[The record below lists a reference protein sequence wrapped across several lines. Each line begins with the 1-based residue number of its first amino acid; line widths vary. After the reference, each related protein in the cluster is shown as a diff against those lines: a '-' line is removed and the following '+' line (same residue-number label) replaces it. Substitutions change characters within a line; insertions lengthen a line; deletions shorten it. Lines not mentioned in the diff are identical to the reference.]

1 MKKWPKVSIIILNWN
16 GWKDTIEC
24 LESLQRITYP
34 NYGIILVD
42 NWSKDESIENIKKW
56 ANGEIKVKSKFFKYN
71 PTNKPIEWT
80 EYNREEAEREEGKEK
95 RVTSLT
101 SNDRII
107 IIKNEKNYGFA
118 EGNNIAIRYA
128 LRVLNSDYILMLNN
142 DTVVDKKFLSELVRV
157 AESNEKI
164 GIVGP
169 KIYFYDR
176 PASIQS
182 AGGKISFI
190 KGRTYPLQYNELD
203 RDSKLSNELKKT
215 EFVCGCVML
224 IHNRFLRKFGLFD
237 PFYFSYGEDVDLSLR
252 IRKEGYE
259 LFLVPQAKIWH
270 KGSASTGGYMNP
282 FAYYYSVRNAIYF
295 VLKYGNVIQCLVF
308 LLYFLFIYSILVLGY
323 SIIYRKWK
331 LFFSFIRAIFYYI
344 MPKVRRS
351 RRR

>member
-1 MKKWPKVSIIILNWN
+1 VKKWPKVSIIIVNWN
-16 GWKDTIEC
+16 SWKDTIEC

-34 NYGIILVD
+34 NYEIILVD
-42 NWSKDESIENIKKW
+42 NGSKDESIEKIKKW
-56 ANGEIKVKSKFFKYN
+56 ANGDIKVKSKFFKYN
-71 PTNKPIEWT
+71 PTNKPIKCI
-80 EYNREEAEREEGKEK
+80 EYDREEAEKDEGKKKEI
-95 RVTSLT
+95 TSLA
-101 SNDRII
+101 SNERLI

-118 EGNNIAIRYA
+118 EGNNIGIKYT
-128 LRVLNSDYILMLNN
+128 LKVLNPDYVLMLNN
-142 DTVVDKKFLSELVRV
+142 DTVVDKKFLTELVKV
-157 AESNEKI
+157 AEGNEKI

-176 PASIQS
+176 PANIQS

-203 RDSKLSNELKKT
+203 SKLNNELKKT
-215 EFVCGCVML
+215 EFVCGCAML
-224 IHNRFLRKFGLFD
+224 IHNRFLQKFGLFD
-237 PFYFSYGEDVDLSLR
+237 PSYFSYWEDVDLSLR

-282 FAYYYSVRNAIYF
+282 YAYYYSVRNAIYF
-295 VLKYGNVIQCLVF
+295 VLKYGNIIQCLVF

-323 SIIYRKWK
+323 SIVYRKRE
-331 LFFSFIRAIFYYI
+331 LFFSFIRAVFYHI
-344 MPKVRRS
+344 IPKVRQS